1 MGLSLRQTDGFYLVG
16 KELDDFAAEILRYH
30 SHLRGSSISIENIS
44 EMNDTL
50 IKDVKH
56 EHCEYLGNN
65 FACLMLANEC
75 SKIGMRVRWFLDD
88 GKAGG
93 HFHGIELDG
102 IALNIGMV
110 QLEKPRAKTSNHTD
124 LKKFKPEKPRD
135 WLKYSA
141 QINKTIDELF
151 DPTLTNMPEMFF
163 DGRTFP
169 DFLVSDRLDILQ
181 SIFPDIDK
189 NASDND
195 PRHARWKGKTPNY
208 LKINYEE
215 ESLYN
220 HGQEIHQ
227 SIIMPF
233 LAKLTNIPTCQFM
246 AHHHRGVWLP
256 LFWRSTILEVL
267 KTKNS
272 KLNTYPFFEP
282 NAGNI
287 ASITREL
294 EQKVRCRNNVDVVDD
309 KITNTEVQN
318 GKLFVGIG
326 NGQRFS
332 KSM

>member
-1 MGLSLRQTDGFYLVG
+1 ML
-16 KELDDFAAEILRYH
+16 K
-30 SHLRGSSISIENIS
+30 NW
-44 EMNDTL
+44 
-50 IKDVKH
+50 H
-56 EHCEYLGNN
+56 E
-65 FACLMLANEC
+65 
-75 SKIGMRVRWFLDD
+75 VRWFLDD

-215 ESLYN
+215 ASLYN

-233 LAKLTNIPTCQFM
+233 LAKRQIFQLAN
-246 AHHHRGVWLP
+246 L
-256 LFWRSTILEVL
+256 WRTITEAFGF
-267 KTKNS
+267 
-272 KLNTYPFFEP
+272 PFFG
-282 NAGNI
+282 ALL
-287 ASITREL
+287 SL
-294 EQKVRCRNNVDVVDD
+294 
-309 KITNTEVQN
+309 
-318 GKLFVGIG
+318 
-326 NGQRFS
+326 RF
-332 KSM
+332 